1 MKKSMKNHH
10 KAIVLTVLGVVVL
23 VLATLFLRQ
32 HGVAVF
38 DPQGPV
44 AHKER
49 GLIFFALL
57 LSLVIVV
64 PVFALTF
71 GIAWKYRASNTKTKY
86 NPELDGNRLVETIWW
101 LVPTALIVILSVVTW
116 VSTHE
121 LDPYKPLTANV
132 KPVTVQVIAL
142 QWKWLFIYPEEG
154 IATVNYLQVP
164 EKTPINFQITADAP
178 MNSFWIPQL
187 GGQVYAMSGMST
199 KLHLIADSVGTYNG
213 SSANISGEGFSS
225 MKFKTDSRSASDY
238 HAWVAQVRRSS
249 PAFTTQSYDAL
260 AKPSKFTPVTSYGAV
275 EPNLYDTIVMKYMAP
290 EHAHSA
296 PAKREY

>member
-10 KAIVLTVLGVVVL
+10 KAIVLTALGVVML
-23 VLATLFLRQ
+23 ELAALFLRQ

-86 NPELDGNRLVETIWW
+86 NPELDGNRLAETIWW

-121 LDPYKPLTANV
+121 LDPYKPLNSST
-132 KPVTVQVIAL
+132 KPITVQVVAL
-142 QWKWLFIYPEEG
+142 NWKWLFIYPEQE
-154 IATVNYLQVP
+154 IATVNTLQFP
-164 EKTPINFQITADAP
+164 EKTPINFEITSDAT

-199 KLHLIADSVGTYNG
+199 RLHLMASKTGSYNG
-213 SSANISGEGFSS
+213 ASANISGEGFSG
-225 MKFKTDSRSASDY
+225 MKFVATSSSRSDFDS
-238 HAWVAQVRRSS
+238 WVHSVKHS
-249 PAFTTQSYDAL
+249 PNQLDHHSYETL
-260 AKPSKFTPVTSYGAV
+260 AKPSKNNPPAYYSLQ
-275 EPNLYDTIVMKYMAP
+275 EKDLYNQIVMKYMMPHEDGHMHLEA
-290 EHAHSA
+290 E
-296 PAKREY
+296 